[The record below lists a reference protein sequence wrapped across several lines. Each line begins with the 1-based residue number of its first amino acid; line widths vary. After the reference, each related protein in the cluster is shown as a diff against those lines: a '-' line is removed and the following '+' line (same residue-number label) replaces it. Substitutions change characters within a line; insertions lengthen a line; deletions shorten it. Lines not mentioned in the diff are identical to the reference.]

1 MVWWQHL
8 FALLVLAHMLWAV
21 VRLQREWKRDRR
33 QDGLVLHPR
42 LEIYP
47 ERNVEGVQTH
57 AK

>member
-33 QDGLVLHPR
+33 QDSLVLPPR
-42 LEIYP
+42 LGIYP
-47 ERNVEGVQTH
+47 EQNVEG
-57 AK
+57 A